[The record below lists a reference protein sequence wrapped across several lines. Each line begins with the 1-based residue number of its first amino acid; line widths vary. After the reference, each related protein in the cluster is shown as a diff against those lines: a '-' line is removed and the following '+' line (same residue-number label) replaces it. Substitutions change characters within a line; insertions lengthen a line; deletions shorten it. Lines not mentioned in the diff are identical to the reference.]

1 MAEPPGDTKQPPK
14 GVTHSNSSRLYSLR
28 RARQIRKE
36 KKLSVLSKLCYA
48 VGGAPNQVAGSAS
61 SFFLQI
67 YLLDVA
73 QITPLHTSLVLSI
86 GKVWGGITDPVVGYF
101 INKSKWTKIGR
112 LMPWIIGCTPF
123 LTVSYFFLWFA
134 PPFVTGRVLW
144 YLAFYALF
152 QALTTVFHVPYAT
165 LTMFL
170 STDQKERDSATA
182 YRMMVEVLGTLI
194 GAAVQGQIVASAH
207 TSAHCV
213 LHNGTVNLIEN
224 VTEIA
229 KVPNNSSLSQSLAFQ
244 FHAEKV
250 YMIAAGV
257 IGGVYLFCTAILFLG
272 VTEKDDPYALNSD
285 SVMPF
290 FRGFK
295 LTVKY
300 RPYLNLTAAFLLI
313 SAAVQEMIIFLNLK
327 IIFPMNVHR
336 QQPRSK
342 ILQWCGED
350 EHPMASL
357 VEAALGH
364 YSQGN
369 HNHHLLRSFG
379 IVTWHRVDPWA
390 NLEQSNFVLFCTH
403 AADLRDHFQNL
414 VLTIL
419 ISAVVSI
426 PFWQWFLQR
435 FGKKSAAF
443 GISWMIP
450 FAVMLVTI
458 PNRIV
463 AYLVA
468 VTSGLS
474 IAASLLLP
482 WSMLPDVVDNFRLQN
497 PQAKGLETIFYS
509 SFVFFTRLSAG
520 IALGIS
526 SLSLEFAGY
535 STGACKKSYGVAIT
549 LKVLIGVVPAFL
561 IIIGY
566 RPKRRPTLLG

>member
-313 SAAVQEMIIFLNLK
+313 SAAVQ
-327 IIFPMNVHR
+327 
-336 QQPRSK
+336 
-342 ILQWCGED
+342 
-350 EHPMASL
+350 
-357 VEAALGH
+357 
-364 YSQGN
+364 
-369 HNHHLLRSFG
+369 
-379 IVTWHRVDPWA
+379 
-390 NLEQSNFVLFCTH
+390 LEQSNFVLFCTH

-561 IIIGY
+561 IIIGLVILIFYPITEEKRRENEHALNMIRY